1 MNEKKP
7 NETKAILQE
16 NEDQI
21 RNALT
26 VTLEALES
34 MGEYIHSIVQDF
46 QTNNEKEANSKLS
59 ELIEIVNLFVQLI
72 SQVKEQHPNINSVKD
87 EIAHA
92 ERHLLETVKEIL
104 EVKQNADDTSLCD
117 LLEYELGD
125 NLETWQK
132 KIVEPLLS

>member
-7 NETKAILQE
+7 NQTKPNPQG
-16 NEDQI
+16 NEEQI
-21 RNALT
+21 RNALL
-26 VTLEALES
+26 VTLEALQS
-34 MGEYIHSIVQDF
+34 MGEYIHGIVQDF
-46 QTNNEKEANSKLS
+46 RTNNEKEANAKLS

-72 SQVKEQHPNINSVKD
+72 SQVKEQHPNINSVMD